1 MKHSITMLA
10 LALLFIVAGV
20 AITQPPEKGGPP
32 KEKKGPPP
40 PKGGFDFLA
49 RVVADLELNDAQKAK
64 AEPVLKAHE
73 EKLRELF
80 RKLHEAHKKIDE
92 DAIHE
97 LKAVLKDEQFQRLED
112 TLKKGP
118 PGKDF
123 DKKGPPKDRKDPP
136 KDDKQAAK
144 NGARRHLDADR
155 FARQVTAEA
164 LATVRQIFGDH
175 GDCKCAD

>member
-20 AITQPPEKGGPP
+20 AITQPPDKDGPP

-40 PKGGFDFLA
+40 PKGGFDFLS
-49 RVVADLELNDAQKAK
+49 RVVADLGLTEGQRAK
-64 AEPVLKAHE
+64 AEPIAKVHE
-73 EKLRELF
+73 EQLRDLF
-80 RKLHEAHKKIDE
+80 KKLHDAHKKIDE
-92 DAIHE
+92 DAIKE

-123 DKKGPPKDRKDPP
+123 DKKGPPRDKKDPP

-144 NGARRHLDADR
+144 NGARRQLDADR
-155 FARQVTAEA
+155 LAKQVRAEA
-164 LATVRQIFGDH
+164 LATVRQILGKH
-175 GDCKCAD
+175 GDCKCED

>member
-20 AITQPPEKGGPP
+20 AITQPPDKKDGPP

-49 RVVADLELNDAQKAK
+49 RVVSDLELTEAQKAK
-64 AEPVLKAHE
+64 ADPVLKAHE
-73 EKLRELF
+73 EKLRDLF
-80 RKLHEAHKKIDE
+80 KKLHDAHKKIDE
-92 DAIHE
+92 DAIKE
-97 LKAVLKDEQFQRLED
+97 LQAVLKDEQFQRLED

-123 DKKGPPKDRKDPP
+123 EKNGPPKDKKDPP
-136 KDDKQAAK
+136 KDKQAAK
-144 NGARRHLDADR
+144 NGVRRDADR
-155 FARQVTAEA
+155 LARQVTAEA
-164 LATVRQIFGDH
+164 LATVRQILGKLD
-175 GDCKCAD
+175 DCKCED